1 MISDDELD
9 ELSKRI
15 DIILVQLISE
25 NRSIDPLT
33 LTSLILARL
42 AMIHATLGTT
52 NLYGGLLKLIL
63 EERILE
69 ILTDDLPTKK
79 SIH

>member
-42 AMIHATLGTT
+42 ATIHAILGTT